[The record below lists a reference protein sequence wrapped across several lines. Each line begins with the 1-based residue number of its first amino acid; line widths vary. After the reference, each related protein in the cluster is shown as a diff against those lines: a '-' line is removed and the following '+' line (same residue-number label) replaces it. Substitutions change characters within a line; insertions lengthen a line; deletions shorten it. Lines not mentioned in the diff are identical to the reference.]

1 MKLDFL
7 LISATDK
14 EQEPVRARMEISGT
28 DHPLAR
34 PWHLGSWFGKSVLLV
49 EGGVG
54 QVNTASALTLAL
66 TRHDPAVILQFGVG
80 GAYVRSGL
88 EVGDLAIATEE
99 CYGDTGVLTP
109 EGWMDLEGMG
119 FPMLPAS
126 TDVQGRAERTGRTER
141 VEQTGQTGQTAQNGQ
156 TLRKPLYNRIPL
168 DAGRTEL
175 VRQCLESGLKGESP
189 HRIASGPFVTVQRCS
204 GVQAD
209 GDALA
214 ARYGGICEN
223 MEGAAAAHVSTA
235 GDIPFV
241 EIRGI
246 SNRVIDR
253 DLSQWDLPLA
263 VRRCNQAVEQ
273 VVESGDC

>member
-1 MKLDFL
+1 MKLNFL
-7 LISATDK
+7 LITATKK

-34 PWHLGSWFGKSVLLV
+34 PWHLGTLCGKSVLLI

-109 EGWMDLEGMG
+109 EGWMDLEEMG
-119 FPMLPAS
+119 FPMLPA
-126 TDVQGRAERTGRTER
+126 RTGDQGQPDAE
-141 VEQTGQTGQTAQNGQ
+141 GQTVDNGQ
-156 TLRKPLYNRIPL
+156 TERALSKPLYNQIPL
-168 DAGRTEL
+168 DARRVEHI
-175 VRQCLESGLKGESP
+175 RKYLESGLEDLSS
-189 HRIASGPFVTVQRCS
+189 HQVATGPFVTVQQCS
-204 GVQAD
+204 GVQAA
-209 GDALA
+209 GDTLA
-214 ARYGGICEN
+214 ARFGGICEN
-223 MEGAAAAHVSTA
+223 MEGAAAAHVA
-235 GDIPFV
+235 EANGIPFV

-246 SNRVIDR
+246 SNRVVDR
-253 DLSQWDLPLA
+253 DPSQWDLPRA
-263 VRRCNQAVEQ
+263 IRCCERAVERI
-273 VVESGDC
+273 VKSGVC

>member
-1 MKLDFL
+1 MKLDYLF
-7 LISATDK
+7 ITATDL

-34 PWHLGSWFGKSVLLV
+34 PWHLGSLCGKPVLLI

-54 QVNTASALTLAL
+54 QVNTAAALTLAL
-66 TRHDPAVILQFGVG
+66 SRHDPAVILQFGVG

-119 FPMLPAS
+119 FPMIPAR
-126 TDVQGRAERTGRTER
+126 TDSHDSVVKE
-141 VEQTGQTGQTAQNGQ
+141 
-156 TLRKPLYNRIPL
+156 PLYNRIPL
-168 DAGRTEL
+168 DAARAEMI
-175 VRQCLESGLKGESP
+175 RQHAKNGMEGETAC
-189 HRIASGPFVTVQRCS
+189 RIATGPFVTVQQCS
-204 GVQAD
+204 GVQAA
-209 GDALA
+209 GDSLA

-223 MEGAAAAHVSTA
+223 MEGAAAAHVA
-235 GDIPFV
+235 EANDIPFV

-246 SNRVIDR
+246 SNRVVDR
-253 DLSQWDLPLA
+253 DLSQWDLSLA
-263 VRRCNQAVEQ
+263 IHRCQQAVERI
-273 VVESGDC
+273 VESGVC

>member
-7 LISATDK
+7 LISATK
-14 EQEPVRARMEISGT
+14 LEQDPVRAQMEVSGT

-34 PWHLGSWFGKSVLLV
+34 PWHLGSLNGKSVLLI

-54 QVNTASALTLAL
+54 QVNTAAAVTLAL
-66 TRHDPAVILQFGVG
+66 TRHDPAMILQFGVG

-109 EGWMDLEGMG
+109 EGWMDLEKMG
-119 FPMLPAS
+119 FPMIPARPGAH
-126 TDVQGRAERTGRTER
+126 GRPHR
-141 VEQTGQTGQTAQNGQ
+141 Q
-156 TLRKPLYNRIPL
+156 PLYNWIPL
-168 DAGRTEL
+168 DATRTEMI
-175 VRQCLESGLKGESP
+175 RQRVKNGMEGETACG
-189 HRIASGPFVTVQRCS
+189 IAAGPFVTVQQCS
-204 GVQAD
+204 GVQAV

-214 ARYGGICEN
+214 DRFGGICEN
-223 MEGAAAAHVSTA
+223 MEGAAAAHVSA
-235 GDIPFV
+235 ASDIPFV

-246 SNRVIDR
+246 SNRVVDR

-263 VRRCNQAVEQ
+263 IRRCQQAVETI
-273 VVESGDC
+273 VECGVC

>member
-7 LISATDK
+7 LITATNL

-28 DHPLAR
+28 EHPLAR
-34 PWHLGSWFGKSVLLV
+34 PWHQGTLCGKSVLLI

-54 QVNTASALTLAL
+54 LVNTAAAVTLAL
-66 TRHDPAVILQFGVG
+66 TRHDPAMILQFGVG

-119 FPMLPAS
+119 FPMIPARS
-126 TDVQGRAERTGRTER
+126 GAHGRPHR
-141 VEQTGQTGQTAQNGQ
+141 Q
-156 TLRKPLYNRIPL
+156 PLYNRIPL
-168 DAGRTEL
+168 DAGLAERI
-175 VRQCLESGLKGESP
+175 RRCLESGPESLSA
-189 HRIASGPFVTVQRCS
+189 RRLVTGPFVTVQQCS
-204 GVQAD
+204 GVQAV
-209 GDALA
+209 GDTLA
-214 ARYGGICEN
+214 ARYGGKCEN
-223 MEGAAAAHVSTA
+223 MEGAAAAHVSA
-235 GDIPFV
+235 ASDIPFL

-246 SNRVIDR
+246 SNRVVDR

-263 VRRCNQAVEQ
+263 IRRCQQAVEMI
-273 VVESGDC
+273 VECGVR

>member
-7 LISATDK
+7 LITATDK

-34 PWHLGSWFGKSVLLV
+34 PWHLGSLCGKSVLLI

-54 QVNTASALTLAL
+54 QVNIASALTLAL

-109 EGWMDLEGMG
+109 EGWMDLEEMG
-119 FPMLPAS
+119 FPMLPA
-126 TDVQGRAERTGRTER
+126 RTGDQGQPDAE
-141 VEQTGQTGQTAQNGQ
+141 GQTDDHGQAGQ
-156 TLRKPLYNRIPL
+156 AGLALHKPLYNRIPL
-168 DAGRTEL
+168 D
-175 VRQCLESGLKGESP
+175 VRRAKHILRCLESGLEDLSS
-189 HRIASGPFVTVQRCS
+189 HQVATGPFVTVQQCS
-204 GVQAD
+204 GVQAI
-209 GDALA
+209 GDTLA
-214 ARYGGICEN
+214 ARYDGICEN
-223 MEGAAAAHVSTA
+223 MEGAAAAHVA
-235 GDIPFV
+235 EANGIPFV

-246 SNRVIDR
+246 SNRVVDR

-263 VRRCNQAVEQ
+263 IRRGQQAVERI
-273 VVESGDC
+273 VEQGVS

>member
-7 LISATDK
+7 LITATEK

-34 PWHLGSWFGKSVLLV
+34 PWHLGSLCGKSVLLI

-80 GAYVRSGL
+80 GAYERSGL

-109 EGWMDLEGMG
+109 EGWMDLEKMG
-119 FPMLPAS
+119 FPMLPPA
-126 TDVQGRAERTGRTER
+126 RTGDQGQPDAE
-141 VEQTGQTGQTAQNGQ
+141 GQTVDNGQ
-156 TLRKPLYNRIPL
+156 TERALSKPLYNRIPL
-168 DAGRTEL
+168 DATRTERIL
-175 VRQCLESGLKGESP
+175 RYLESGLEGRSS
-189 HRIASGPFVTVQRCS
+189 HQVTSGPFVTVQQCS
-204 GVQAD
+204 GVQAA
-209 GDALA
+209 GDTLA
-214 ARYGGICEN
+214 ARFGGICEN
-223 MEGAAAAHVSTA
+223 MEGAAAAHVA
-235 GDIPFV
+235 EANGIPFV

-246 SNRVIDR
+246 SNRVVDR
-253 DLSQWDLPLA
+253 DLSQWDLPRA
-263 VRRCNQAVEQ
+263 IRRGQQAVERI
-273 VVESGDC
+273 VEQGVS

>member
-7 LISATDK
+7 LISATNL
-14 EQEPVRARMEISGT
+14 EQEPVRARMETSGSE
-28 DHPLAR
+28 HPLVR
-34 PWHLGSWFGKSVLLV
+34 PWHQGSLCGKSILLI

-54 QVNTASALTLAL
+54 QVNTAAALTLAL

-119 FPMLPAS
+119 FPMLPARPE
-126 TDVQGRAERTGRTER
+126 DRGETGAHGQT
-141 VEQTGQTGQTAQNGQ
+141 EQTGWTGQTP
-156 TLRKPLYNRIPL
+156 RKPLYNRIPL
-168 DAGRTEL
+168 DVERAEHIR
-175 VRQCLESGLKGESP
+175 RCLESGQESLSAR
-189 HRIASGPFVTVQRCS
+189 RIVTGSFVTVQRCS
-204 GVQAD
+204 GVQAV
-209 GDALA
+209 GDTLA
-214 ARYGGICEN
+214 ARYDGICEN
-223 MEGAAAAHVSTA
+223 MEGAAAAHVSVA

-246 SNRVIDR
+246 SNRVVDR

-263 VRRCNQAVEQ
+263 IRHCQLAVERI
-273 VVESGDC
+273 VEQGVC